1 MAAPHKISC
10 SFSLLDEGRQYT
22 GNHRK
27 YLVANAR
34 EICYSAPTRERIALR
49 EAYGY
54 YGHGR
59 RILAGRMKIGEVE
72 AVTLPDGGTAI
83 ISNIPSNITIA
94 FDVAED
100 GTVTHTQ
107 EILSTETGQIVKGL
121 HESRVGGFSWAC
133 PGTDRGSKGVTHLT
147 GFAGMDYVLSPGFSA
162 NRGYVLESADAAAAQ
177 GILECVA
184 ATIHDD
190 SKAEQYVRGWTRDYE
205 SRIAQLEQQLF
216 HLESNGAEMAAEHE
230 ALKNLAE
237 EAAAARE
244 KAAQD
249 SMELKAAVSEAM
261 KSLNDALPFF
271 IPEDAMHAMLNGD
284 FSRAKAIF
292 ESASRIDFGQY
303 PLTAMGKPRPQATLA
318 PEPVQEPEFG
328 SANYGDGMF
337 KSKYDFKE

>member
-216 HLESNGAEMAAEHE
+216 HLEASGAEMAAEHE

-237 EAAAARE
+237 EAGAARE
-244 KAAQD
+244 KAAKETE
-249 SMELKAAVSEAM
+249 ELKAAVSEAM
-261 KSLNDALPFF
+261 KSLNDALPLF

-303 PLTAMGKPRPQATLA
+303 PLTSMGKPRPQATLA